1 MNQDTLSIII
11 DEIFSVLETATV
23 GKPIVHAIVGIVH
36 ALAKQLVPVIL
47 NALKAKGVA

>member
-11 DEIFSVLETATV
+11 DEIFSVLETATE
-23 GKPIVHAIVGIVH
+23 GKPIAHTIVGIVH

-47 NALKAKGVA
+47 NVLKAKGVA